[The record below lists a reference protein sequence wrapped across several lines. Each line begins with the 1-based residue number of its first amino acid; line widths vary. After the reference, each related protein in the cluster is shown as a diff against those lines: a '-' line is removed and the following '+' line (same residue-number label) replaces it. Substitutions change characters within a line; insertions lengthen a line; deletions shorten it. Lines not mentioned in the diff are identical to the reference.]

1 MQWRDSPERYGLVTR
16 LLHWGMAA
24 IMLWQ
29 FTGMGLRLLLG
40 RTPLMAFWVGTHQSI
55 GTVLLGLVLLRL
67 GWAWANHGRRPAH
80 GRTRMGRAALAGQR
94 VMYALM
100 LVVPTLAVLRAI
112 GGGRGYAVF
121 GWQVVD
127 RSGVRIDWMAAPADL
142 LHGRLA
148 WVLLAL
154 VLGHAAMA
162 VAHEVLWRDGV
173 LLRMA
178 GRAKGTAPG

>member
-1 MQWRDSPERYGLVTR
+1 
-16 LLHWGMAA
+16 
-24 IMLWQ
+24 
-29 FTGMGLRLLLG
+29 
-40 RTPLMAFWVGTHQSI
+40 
-55 GTVLLGLVLLRL
+55 
-67 GWAWANHGRRPAH
+67 
-80 GRTRMGRAALAGQR
+80 MGRAALAGQR